1 MANRRMIAKDVF
13 YADNFTDL
21 PVKTRLLYVYLILSA
36 DDDGFLIG
44 VKQALFNAGAT
55 QQDIDE
61 LTKAGYLTRF
71 ESGAYV
77 ITHWRRMNTI
87 QSDRYTPTNFT
98 EEAKLLTVT
107 GNKIYMVTEC
117 KQDGNK
123 EETQYSIVKDSI
135 VKDSIVKDSIVKDS
149 IVKGNIVKGRGE
161 QAKNKAIYKDINP
174 YNIQNTSIITGRPEE
189 AQPPTPADNAQGATL
204 KAGAASLDGR
214 TEKEAVKVNP
224 GNIGQYFKNAE
235 KLGIENKFK
244 FCDMR
249 RDMIRQGADPA
260 AVDRGIQKEIDTMI
274 QGGVK

>member
-135 VKDSIVKDSIVKDS
+135 VK
-149 IVKGNIVKGRGE
+149 GNIVKGRGE